1 MKILTLLE
9 IIKNWATNCNQCKAA
24 YDPKNLEISNIMD
37 NNVRIVCTCSACW
50 HIAELKAGINE
61 NKQMNSNKMKLL
73 NALTV
78 GIIKAMAWSEL
89 KEFKNEVDKDTVGE
103 AINITE
109 ESISKLENQMKEQKN
124 ISVSDLFK
132 SKKAL

>member
-9 IIKNWATNCNQCKAA
+9 IIKNWATNCNKCKTA

-37 NNVRIVCTCSACW
+37 NSVKIVCTCSSCG

-61 NKQMNSNKMKLL
+61 NKQMNDTKMKLL

-78 GIIKAMAWSEL
+78 GIIKAMAGWEL
-89 KEFKNEVDKDTVGE
+89 KEFKNEVDKPQD
-103 AINITE
+103 INTIAITE
-109 ESISKLENQMKEQKN
+109 DSISKLENQMKETKN
-124 ISVSDLFK
+124 LSVSDLFK